1 MSKFADFCAD
11 YFKRYFDLHPSE
23 AIYYGVGGYDHLL
36 NDYSDETYQSEKA
49 FIEESLRKLRQ
60 VSVND
65 LNQDEA
71 IDHALLEGRLTI
83 QQYEHAK
90 EDYRLK
96 WPDTYSPIDAIYI
109 LTVRATNDLSANL
122 LSRLGR
128 TPGLIRQ
135 GIANL
140 SRRQANPPKLWTDM
154 AIESAKGGMSFLD
167 TLPSHPKVQAE
178 VKDKETLRTAIDKAV
193 SAINDFASFL

>member
-49 FIEESLRKLRQ
+49 FVEESLAKLRQ
-60 VSVND
+60 ISVND

-71 IDHALLEGRLTI
+71 IDHAVLEGRLTI

-96 WPDTYSPIDAIYI
+96 WPDSYSPIDAIYI

-140 SRRQANPPKLWTDM
+140 SRRQANPPKLKIRRRCARPSTRQRARSTISPLFSN
-154 AIESAKGGMSFLD
+154 AIFCRAAAESTRS
-167 TLPSHPKVQAE
+167 
-178 VKDKETLRTAIDKAV
+178 VKSILTCCLRKNI
-193 SAINDFASFL
+193 S